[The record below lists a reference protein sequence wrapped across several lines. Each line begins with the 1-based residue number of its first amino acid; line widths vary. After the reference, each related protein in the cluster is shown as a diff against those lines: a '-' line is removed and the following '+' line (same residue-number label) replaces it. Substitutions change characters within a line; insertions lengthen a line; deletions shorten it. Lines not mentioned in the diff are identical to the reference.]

1 MHSPSAERG
10 STSPDVESAVEQSDS
25 LLLSWLTCLAS
36 CAPLYAPMNVM
47 PVLLLALMMVIHMVW
62 LFGLV
67 ALAFGVALWMGR
79 Q

>member
-10 STSPDVESAVEQSDS
+10 STSPDIESAVEQSAS
-25 LLLSWLTCLAS
+25 LLLSWLTGLAS
-36 CAPLYAPMNVM
+36 CVPLYTPMNVV
-47 PVLLLALMMVIHMVW
+47 PVLFPALRMVIHMVW

-67 ALAFGVALWMGR
+67 ALAFGFALWMGR